1 MRGVDTLHN
10 YLPYPWA
17 IYSLLMDLS
26 IWGGGGGGRRK
37 KKKNTRM
44 EGRGSGA
51 GARAGGRK
59 IKKDKTAG
67 ESLDKHVV

>member
-10 YLPYPWA
+10 YLPYSWA

-26 IWGGGGGGRRK
+26 IWEGGGG
-37 KKKNTRM
+37 
-44 EGRGSGA
+44 E
-51 GARAGGRK
+51 K

-67 ESLDKHVV
+67 ERLDKHVV

>member
-26 IWGGGGGGRRK
+26 IWGGGGG
-37 KKKNTRM
+37 
-44 EGRGSGA
+44 E
-51 GARAGGRK
+51 RK

-67 ESLDKHVV
+67 ERLDKHVV